1 MTHTTDD
8 TRHRHT
14 WTTTDDLAVFACS
27 GCAEQ
32 TRACCDCGQP
42 VGDNLDICANCLKRA
57 ARTLR
62 DFDTATS
69 HLAGGQKP
77 ATLIKATRYDRD
89 IVHGTGS
96 DEITPDP
103 NRWDWH
109 DAMDALNGWADAW
122 EQASPIERRLR
133 TIDYLISCHIWAATN
148 RDVSGW
154 ADYRAESR
162 KALAVAKREAG
173 LMPRRMPAP
182 CAWCGGV
189 AIQTWAD
196 KELTP
201 NTHGLSDEVTCTGC
215 KRTWPNS
222 AAYLDRAKWYV
233 KTIPHVTPEM
243 PVTAKEAATIW
254 PDVPAGTWRR
264 WASEGRLPDPAGFDE
279 RGVPMYFVKELAELV
294 EHRASATRR
303 GPKITPAA

>member
-1 MTHTTDD
+1 MS
-8 TRHRHT
+8 
-14 WTTTDDLAVFACS
+14 AI
-27 GCAEQ
+27 EY
-32 TRACCDCGQP
+32 
-42 VGDNLDICANCLKRA
+42 LK
-57 ARTLR
+57 
-62 DFDTATS
+62 
-69 HLAGGQKP
+69 G
-77 ATLIKATRYDRD
+77 
-89 IVHGTGS
+89 
-96 DEITPDP
+96 
-103 NRWDWH
+103 
-109 DAMDALNGWADAW
+109 
-122 EQASPIERRLR
+122 RL
-133 TIDYLISCHIWAATN
+133 LWAAHN
-148 RDVSGW
+148 P
-154 ADYRAESR
+154 
-162 KALAVAKREAG
+162 ALSAWDDFKREMLMARHVARRDAG
-173 LMPRRMPAP
+173 LLPKVQDAP